1 MNIDIIT
8 TTYDQFLS
16 NFKIYN
22 SPKEARKKG
31 FEAHHIIP
39 KAIQEDNIDD
49 RCIRLTPFEH
59 ILAHYLLAKQYGG
72 DLIRIF
78 SLMVQFNEH
87 KLIDIEKV
95 TLQEL
100 MDWGELREEGR
111 KKIAKNHKGK
121 SPYNK
126 GKKYSDDYKHKLSEA
141 HKNKVWWNN
150 GTISTQ
156 AIECPG
162 ENWVRGRIP
171 YVTDEMREHFRDAHL
186 GKKRGHHTKQ
196 TKQKISESN
205 KKPRN
210 THWWTNGIDNICS
223 EICPDGYYSGRTIS
237 NEQRILLSESHKGKK
252 DSEKTR
258 NKKSESIKNF
268 YKTHKI
274 HSCQKAIDIETGKIY
289 NSIKEGLEDLGFSK
303 STWQKNHLNK
313 NSKTYR
319 LQKYNN

>member
-22 SPKEARKKG
+22 SPKGTRKKG

-100 MDWGELREEGR
+100 MDWGEL
-111 KKIAKNHKGK
+111 
-121 SPYNK
+121 
-126 GKKYSDDYKHKLSEA
+126 
-141 HKNKVWWNN
+141 
-150 GTISTQ
+150 
-156 AIECPG
+156 
-162 ENWVRGRIP
+162 
-171 YVTDEMREHFRDAHL
+171 
-186 GKKRGHHTKQ
+186 
-196 TKQKISESN
+196 
-205 KKPRN
+205 
-210 THWWTNGIDNICS
+210 
-223 EICPDGYYSGRTIS
+223 
-237 NEQRILLSESHKGKK
+237 
-252 DSEKTR
+252 
-258 NKKSESIKNF
+258 
-268 YKTHKI
+268 
-274 HSCQKAIDIETGKIY
+274 
-289 NSIKEGLEDLGFSK
+289 
-303 STWQKNHLNK
+303 
-313 NSKTYR
+313 
-319 LQKYNN
+319 